1 LVRASREQ
9 ATIGPAFMLG
19 LTRLFRERRIDAV
32 GMAETSRV
40 SRLTAEDLR
49 GLTPLTFGHVNPCSR
64 FELGMEKR
72 PPWGYAEQPPRL
84 RLLTA
89 SVSLPLKASSLG
101 GCAGLA
107 RSVRCPA
114 PHIGGA
120 GAE

>member
-1 LVRASREQ
+1 MVWASRGQ

-19 LTRLFRERRIDAV
+19 LTRLFREQGIDAV

-49 GLTPLTFGHVNPCSR
+49 GLSPLTFGHVNPYGR

-72 PPWGYAEQPPRL
+72 PPLGDAERTPRL

-89 SVSLPLKASSLG
+89 SVSLPLKAS
-101 GCAGLA
+101 
-107 RSVRCPA
+107 
-114 PHIGGA
+114 
-120 GAE
+120 